1 MTAKDLKSG
10 ITKEWLERAK
20 GVSHATLGF
29 SVWLDEFGKWHE
41 RKENGTE
48 VVYDKSEAYTQMR
61 QDAKDDMRIPEY
73 MRINGFWL
81 KIKGLWIAPMIMI
94 GYTNGAASG
103 QVVYSEDADN
113 GDGTKTIYTESLILG
128 EKGAQ
133 VHVINTVMNKAEGTR
148 VEEKCWSKFV
158 DL

>member
-20 GVSHATLGF
+20 GVSAATLGF
-29 SVWLDEFGKWHE
+29 QVWLDEYGKWHE
-41 RKENGTE
+41 KQEGKPE
-48 VVYDKSEAYTQMR
+48 VVYDKSQAYTQMR
-61 QDAKDDMRIPEY
+61 QDAKDDVRIPEY

-81 KIKGLWIAPMIMI
+81 KINGLWIAPMILI
-94 GYTNGAASG
+94 GYTNGTASG
-103 QVVYSEDADN
+103 QVVYSEDTDN

-133 VHVINTVMNKAEGTR
+133 VHVVNSVMNKAEGTR
-148 VEEKCWSKFV
+148 IEEKCWSEFV